1 MKTRRFASIILA
13 LTLMTSLFTACG
25 GTKTSTNN
33 SDSPASKPTASNET
47 KTDSTPAIKGELVFA
62 GNGATVE
69 ELFKDEIFKKFNEKY
84 PDVKLTYVAGVATDI
99 VAKVKAQQGSAQ
111 IDIAFIEGSEQEAG
125 RVEGLWE
132 ALNPAEIPNMSK
144 ISDQFKV
151 TENSGVTINYTPMG
165 ISYNPKLVKEKNLP
179 IPQSWNDLALPE
191 MKGNITLTEM
201 SSNFGRSAT
210 IMMSY
215 ANGGSE
221 ADMTAGFEKLKT
233 IATYMPTFA
242 KTAAQIQQNLQNNTA
257 AYTAWTMARSIVQKD
272 AGVELEFVI
281 PKEGA
286 NVVPTVASI
295 VKGSKNQEAAKA
307 FIDFLLT
314 EEVQSL
320 FATKLYYNP
329 VIDVTLPDDIG
340 KLLNFDKNK
349 IVNFSYSTI
358 SDNKKA
364 WLETFN
370 KEIAPL
376 VGK

>member
-25 GTKTSTNN
+25 GTKSSTNT
-33 SDSPASKPTASNET
+33 SDSPTPTPAATNET
-47 KTDSTPAIKGELVFA
+47 KTDNNTAITGDLVFA

-69 ELFKDEIFKKFNEKY
+69 ALFKDEIFKKFNEKY

-151 TENSGVTINYTPMG
+151 ADNSGVTINYTPMG
-165 ISYNPKLVKEKNLP
+165 ISYNAKLVKEKNLP
-179 IPQSWNDLALPE
+179 IPGSWNDLALPE

-221 ADMTAGFEKLKT
+221 ADMTTGFEKLKT

-272 AGVELEFVI
+272 AGIELEFVI

-286 NVVPTVASI
+286 NAVPTVASI
-295 VKGSKNQEAAKA
+295 VKGSKNPEAAKA

-314 EEVQSL
+314 DEVQAL

-340 KLLNFDKNK
+340 KLLNFDKSK
-349 IVNFSYSTI
+349 IVNFNYSTI
-358 SDNKKA
+358 SENKKA